1 MRKNVNQVR
10 ITGRIYGFGDANGR
24 QALEVKVTGPN
35 SKAPGTEFIGGIMQV
50 AVDDEGL
57 NVIPVHFT
65 YVTAVTSSGK
75 TNNTFG
81 VLKKIIEEE
90 KTWLK
95 VGAENATMVKIDASV
110 GLNDFYNNDN
120 QLVSSKLIEGSF
132 VSTVSDLGP
141 ENERSTFKT
150 DMIITSVARTEAD
163 PEANIDHDFV
173 TVHGAVFNFRNAL
186 LPLDFTVRNAQGMSY
201 FEDLNA
207 SPKDPVYTQV
217 RGRISCMTKT
227 TEVKEESAFGDAAV
241 RTYTRTTRDWEITWA
256 APSPYEF
263 DTEDTITADELVKA
277 LQDREVYLA
286 DVKKRAE
293 EYKAS
298 TAKPAAAATPAAPKA
313 ATGKFNF

>member
-10 ITGRIYGFGDANGR
+10 ITGRIYAFGDANGR
-24 QALEVKVTGPN
+24 QALELKVTGPN

-50 AVDDEGL
+50 AVDEEGL

-95 VGAENATMVKIDASV
+95 VGKENATMVKVDASV

-132 VSTVSDLGP
+132 VSTVTDLGA
-141 ENERSTFKT
+141 ENERNTFRT
-150 DMIITSVARTEAD
+150 DMVITSVTRTEAD
-163 PEANIDHDFV
+163 PEANIDKDFV
-173 TVHGAVFNFRNAL
+173 VVRGAVFNFRNAV
-186 LPLDFTVRNAQGMSY
+186 LPLEFTVRNAQGMAY

-207 SPKDPVYTQV
+207 SPNDPVYTQV

-227 TEVKEESAFGDAAV
+227 TEVKEESAFGEAAV

-263 DTEDTITADELVKA
+263 DTEDTITSAELVKA

-286 DVKKRAE
+286 DVKKKAE

-298 TAKPAAAATPAAPKA
+298 TKPATTPAPAAPKA